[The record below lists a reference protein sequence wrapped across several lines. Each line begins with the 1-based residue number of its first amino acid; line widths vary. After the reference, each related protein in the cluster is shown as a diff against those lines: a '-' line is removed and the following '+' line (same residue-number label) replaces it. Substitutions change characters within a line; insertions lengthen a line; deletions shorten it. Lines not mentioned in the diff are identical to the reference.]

1 MGGKNGTWG
10 CPKVGF
16 NPGSGVGRVSFDGG
30 GGGGGGGK
38 GNPIPGAVVARLYGG
53 PVEKVVSVRII

>member
-1 MGGKNGTWG
+1 MAGGGGMYASGIGGRNGTCG

-16 NPGSGVGRVSFDGG
+16 NPGSGVGRVNFDGG

-38 GNPIPGAVVARLYGG
+38 GSPTPGALVAR
-53 PVEKVVSVRII
+53 

>member
-16 NPGSGVGRVSFDGG
+16 NPGSGVERVSFDGG
-30 GGGGGGGK
+30 GGGEV
-38 GNPIPGAVVARLYGG
+38 GAKATQFLGR
-53 PVEKVVSVRII
+53 